1 MLFHDVV
8 ALTQK
13 LFPIVEAM
21 QKHFSSGSG
30 AYYSDAIFFLSVA
43 MHRIMPESRRLA
55 FCDISCQLKKKDLA
69 GDWVLWLIVHEG
81 ISSKEFKDYVFIHG
95 DNQIID
101 AEAVLP
107 LVVTIISILLF
118 YLPKFKKIY
127 L

>member
-1 MLFHDVV
+1 MLNVSGHHCCVNMIPPYSSDVQVLFHDVV

-55 FCDISCQLKKKDLA
+55 FCDISCQLKNM
-69 GDWVLWLIVHEG
+69 I
-81 ISSKEFKDYVFIHG
+81 
-95 DNQIID
+95 
-101 AEAVLP
+101 
-107 LVVTIISILLF
+107 
-118 YLPKFKKIY
+118 
-127 L
+127 